1 MDVSPW
7 RWNASISTG
16 IPIRPSVLGRV
27 TCGTELVLLQQI
39 STVGFKSE
47 DRAQCQP
54 DPPS

>member
-47 DRAQCQP
+47 DRAKCQP